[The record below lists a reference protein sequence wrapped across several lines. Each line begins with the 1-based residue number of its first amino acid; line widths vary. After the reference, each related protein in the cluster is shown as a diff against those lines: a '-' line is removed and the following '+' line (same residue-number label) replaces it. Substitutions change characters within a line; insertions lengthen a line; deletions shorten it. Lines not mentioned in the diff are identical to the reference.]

1 MAERAG
7 KRILVVDDE
16 VDILS
21 MIKLRLKASG
31 FEVITAENGTD
42 GLRLAKEL
50 HPDLIVLDIMLPG
63 IDGYQVC
70 RLLKFDHNYK
80 DIPIVMLTARSQE
93 EDRLWGKKTGA
104 DYYLTKP
111 FEFNDLLNKVNEL
124 LKK

>member
-1 MAERAG
+1 MVEGAG

-16 VDILS
+16 ADILTMMS
-21 MIKLRLKASG
+21 LRLKASG

-50 HPDLIVLDIMLPG
+50 HPELIILDVMLPG

-80 DIPIVMLTARSQE
+80 DIPIIMLTARSQE
-93 EDRLWGKKTGA
+93 EDRFWGKRTGA

-111 FEFNDLLNKVNEL
+111 FEFSDLLNKINEL